1 MKIGIVCYPTYGGS
15 GIVATELG
23 MALAKKGHEV
33 HFIAYNQP
41 VKLEFISERVY
52 FHQVFVP
59 DYPLFHYEPYE
70 LALASRIV
78 DRVQRFG
85 IDVLH
90 VHYAIPHAYAAHNA
104 KEMLREEGIEIP
116 IVTTLHGTDITL
128 VGVHPCYNRSV
139 KFSINKS
146 DIVTCVSQSLK
157 EDTIEFFDLKREI
170 EVVPNFIDFD
180 HFKRKKD
187 FSEFIENKADDEFV
201 LTHVSNFRPVKR
213 IQDIIEAFSII
224 SKRVKAKLLLVGDG
238 PEMQKMQMLCQK
250 YKIEDKVKFLGNS
263 DDIASILSVTD
274 LFYLLSEKES
284 FGLSALEAMAL
295 SVPVISSNTGGL
307 PEVNSDN
314 FSGFT
319 VDVGDINQV
328 VEKSLEI
335 LESKEK
341 LDLFKKQAFE
351 NAKRFDIT
359 NVMPQYLDIYQRAI
373 DKVKLTNK

>member
-52 FHQVFVP
+52 FHQVYVP

-128 VGVHPCYNRSV
+128 VGVHPCYSRSV

-180 HFKRKKD
+180 NFKSKNNL
-187 FSEFIENKADDEFV
+187 SEFIENKADDEFF

-224 SKRVKAKLLLVGDG
+224 SKKVKAKLLLVGDG
-238 PEMQKMQMLCQK
+238 PEMQKMLMLCQK
-250 YKIEDKVKFLGNS
+250 YEIEDKVKFLGNS

-295 SVPVISSNTGGL
+295 GVPVISSNTGGL

-319 VDVGDINQV
+319 VDVGDVNQV

-359 NVMPQYLDIYQRAI
+359 YVMPQYLDIYKRAI